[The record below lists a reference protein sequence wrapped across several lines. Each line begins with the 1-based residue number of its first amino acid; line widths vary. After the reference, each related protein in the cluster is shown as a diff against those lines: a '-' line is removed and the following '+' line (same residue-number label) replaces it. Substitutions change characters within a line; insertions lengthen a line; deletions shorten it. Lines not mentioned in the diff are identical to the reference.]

1 MSNNIITVA
10 YIAAIILFILSL
22 GGLSN
27 QETAKRG
34 NLYGI
39 IGMALA
45 IGATAL
51 GAGISNYTALIAVI
65 VPGVIIGAFLA
76 SRVEMTEMPELVA
89 VLHSFVGLAAVLVG
103 IGNYL
108 QPESGLVGA
117 EETIHMIEIYVG
129 VFIGAVTFT
138 GSVIAFGKLKAII
151 SSKPLMLPGRHLLN
165 IGLLVGTSRIGL
177 CVYGRRRHSGSS
189 GIVGDV
195 RAGRTARYAP
205 SCGNWR
211 RRYAGGDLHA
221 QQLFWLGGGGGG
233 LYALKR
239 SADCDGRFGRQ

>member
-1 MSNNIITVA
+1 MSNNLVTVA
-10 YIAAIILFILSL
+10 YIAAIVLFILSL

-39 IGMALA
+39 VGMALA

-51 GAGISNYTALIAVI
+51 GAGVTNYGLLVAVI

-108 QPESGLVGA
+108 QAPSDIGPGLVGA
-117 EETIHMIEIYVG
+117 EETIHMVEIYVG

-151 SSKPLMLPGRHLLN
+151 SSKPLMLPARHLLN
-165 IGLLVGTSRIGL
+165 IGLLVGTVALGFVFMGAEGTSGLPALLGMCGLAGLLGMHLVAAIG
-177 CVYGRRRHSGSS
+177 G
-189 GIVGDV
+189 
-195 RAGRTARYAP
+195 
-205 SCGNWR
+205 
-211 RRYAGGDLHA
+211 
-221 QQLFWLGGGGGG
+221 
-233 LYALKR
+233 
-239 SADCDGRFGRQ
+239 ADMPVVI